1 MHQADINLNVFLRSI
16 QADVRLHGHALF
28 QVKGNA
34 MSAIRFII
42 LSASLLASAVPAS
55 ASPRCKAPLD
65 TWQPREALE
74 KKLRDEGWQIRR
86 IKTDDGCYKVEGRR
100 ADGQRVKAT
109 FQPDTLTLIREKT
122 RDD

>member
-16 QADVRLHGHALF
+16 QVDVRLRGHALF

-42 LSASLLASAVPAS
+42 LSGSLLAFAGPAS
-55 ASPRCKAPLD
+55 ASPRCKAPLE
-65 TWQPREALE
+65 TWQPREVLE
-74 KKLRDEGWQIRR
+74 TKLKAEGWQIRR
-86 IKTDDGCYKVEGRR
+86 IKTDDGCYKVEGLR
-100 ADGQRVKAT
+100 ADGQRVRAT

>member
-1 MHQADINLNVFLRSI
+1 MR
-16 QADVRLHGHALF
+16 
-28 QVKGNA
+28 
-34 MSAIRFII
+34 AIRFII
-42 LSASLLASAVPAS
+42 LSGSFLALAGAAV
-55 ASPRCKAPLD
+55 ASPRCKALLD

-74 KKLRDEGWQIRR
+74 KKLREEGWQIRR
-86 IKTDDGCYKVEGRR
+86 IKTDDGCYKVEGVR